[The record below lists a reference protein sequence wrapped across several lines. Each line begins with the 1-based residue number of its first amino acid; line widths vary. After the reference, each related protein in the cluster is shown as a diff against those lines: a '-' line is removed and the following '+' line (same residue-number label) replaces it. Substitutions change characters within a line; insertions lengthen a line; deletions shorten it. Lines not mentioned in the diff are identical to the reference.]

1 MSGTMKPE
9 TLIARL
15 LRALSGLSQIAFG
28 KKTGRSPVRI
38 DQWEQGSPIPGEPD
52 LKALAEL
59 GAGISRDDA
68 GELLELYETQ
78 RSAFR
83 RSLDGAGA
91 LLDGLTAAM
100 IRHGASAVRRLL
112 TLPAAERPPSP
123 GDRAE
128 AEVRFAELRR
138 LSRRARLAVVRLN
151 EDYQGWALAERCCAE
166 SEAEAS
172 RDLASAAGWAR
183 LALAVAW
190 RVKGPKGWRLRVRA
204 YAMAH
209 WMNIL
214 RVRGRL
220 EAAEICLV
228 RWAKPLWEEGADPW
242 GLLDPGRLL
251 DLEGSLRRTQR
262 RFGEALGLFEKA
274 ETVSHHV
281 ERVLIKRGGTY
292 AVMGDYGRALATF
305 LKAGPGVE
313 ALGDSRLLYMQRFNL
328 AVIHT
333 HLGNHAQAE
342 DLVKLVRGLAEGL
355 GDRIF
360 LIRVTWLEGRIL
372 AGLGQRDGARRLLAE
387 ARQKFEQEKMT
398 FDVALCLLE
407 EAGLLL
413 AAGHTREV
421 KALTLEL
428 TGAFQSKGVH
438 LEAQKALRLFQQA
451 VETDAATAELARNVL
466 AYLFLARHDE
476 GRRFEEPAGNRGKAL
491 L

>member
-1 MSGTMKPE
+1 MSGTKKPE

-28 KKTGRSPVRI
+28 KKTGRNPVLI
-38 DQWEQGSPIPGEPD
+38 DQWEQGDTLPGEPD

-68 GELLELYETQ
+68 GEHLELYETQ

-91 LLDGLTAAM
+91 LLDGLTAAL
-100 IRHGASAVRRLL
+100 IRYGASAVRRLL
-112 TLPAAERPPSP
+112 TLPAAESPPSP
-123 GDRAE
+123 GDRAD

-151 EDYQGWALAERCCAE
+151 EDYQGWALAQRCCEE

-172 RDLASAAGWAR
+172 RDLAGAAGWAR

-190 RVKGPKGWRLRVRA
+190 RVRGPQGWRSRVRA

-214 RVRGRL
+214 RVRGKL
-220 EAAEICLV
+220 EAAEACLA
-228 RWAKPLWEEGADPW
+228 RWAKPLWEEGSDPY

-251 DLEGSLRRTQR
+251 DLEGSLRRAQR
-262 RFGEALGLFEKA
+262 RFGEALALFERA
-274 ETVSHHV
+274 EAVSHHPA
-281 ERVLIKRGGTY
+281 RVPIKKGFTY
-292 AVMGDYGRALATF
+292 EVMGDYGRAVATLLA
-305 LKAGPGVE
+305 AGAGVE
-313 ALGDSRLLYMQRFNL
+313 ALGDPRLLYMHRFNL
-328 AVIHT
+328 AVNYTHT
-333 HLGNHAQAE
+333 GEYTGALELLQQ
-342 DLVKLVRGLAEGL
+342 VRATVLMRN
-355 GDRIF
+355 DRIEACRI
-360 LIRVTWLEGRIL
+360 LWLEGRIL
-372 AGLGQRDGARRLLAE
+372 AGLGRRDGALRLLAE
-387 ARQKFEQEKMT
+387 ARQRFEQEEMT

-413 AAGHTREV
+413 AAGRTREV

-428 TGAFQSKGVH
+428 TGVFQSKGVH
-438 LEAQKALRLFQQA
+438 CEAQKALRLFQQA
-451 VETDAATAELARNVL
+451 VETDAATAELARSLL

-476 GRRFEEPAGNRGKAL
+476 GKRFEA
-491 L
+491 

>member
-1 MSGTMKPE
+1 MSGTKKPE

-91 LLDGLTAAM
+91 LLDSLTAAL
-100 IRHGASAVRRLL
+100 IRHGARAVRRLL
-112 TLPAAERPPSP
+112 TLPAAESPPSP
-123 GDRAE
+123 GDRAD

-151 EDYQGWALAERCCAE
+151 EDYQGWALAQRCCE
-166 SEAEAS
+166 EAVKEAS

-190 RVKGPKGWRLRVRA
+190 RVRGPQGWRSRVRA

-214 RVRGRL
+214 RVRGKL
-220 EAAEICLV
+220 EAAEACLA
-228 RWAKPLWEEGADPW
+228 RWAKPLWEEGSDPY

-251 DLEGSLRRTQR
+251 DLEGSLRRAQR
-262 RFGEALGLFEKA
+262 RFGEALALFERA
-274 ETVSHHV
+274 EAVSHHLG
-281 ERVLIKRGGTY
+281 RVLIKKGSTY
-292 AVMGDYGRALATF
+292 EVMGDYGRALAVF
-305 LKAGPGVE
+305 LEAGPGVE
-313 ALGDSRLLYMQRFNL
+313 AQGDPRLLYMQRFNV
-328 AVIHT
+328 AVVST
-333 HLGNHAQAE
+333 HLGSHDQAE
-342 DLVKLVRGLAEGL
+342 ELVRQVRSLAEGL
-355 GDRIF
+355 GDRVF

-372 AGLGQRDGARRLLAE
+372 AGLGRRDGALRLLAE
-387 ARQKFEQEKMT
+387 ARQRFEQEEMT

-413 AAGHTREV
+413 AAGRTREV

-428 TGAFQSKGVH
+428 TGVFQSKGVH
-438 LEAQKALRLFQQA
+438 REAREALRLFQQA
-451 VETDAATAELARNVL
+451 VETDAATAELARSLL

-476 GRRFEEPAGNRGKAL
+476 GKRFEA
-491 L
+491 